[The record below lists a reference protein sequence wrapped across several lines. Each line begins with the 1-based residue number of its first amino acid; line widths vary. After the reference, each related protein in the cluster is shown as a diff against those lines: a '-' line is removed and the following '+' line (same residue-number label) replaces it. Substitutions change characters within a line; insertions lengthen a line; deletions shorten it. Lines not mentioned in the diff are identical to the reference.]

1 MASGPP
7 RIAILLPPSE
17 GKALGGRGRPWAP
30 GRAALPSLDAT
41 RAALVAEL
49 GPGIATA
56 PTMPAIQRYTGVLY
70 RELDW
75 SSLPPD
81 AQRLGRRVVLTF
93 SGLWGAVAP
102 ADPIPY
108 YKLKMTGRAAA
119 WRPALTE
126 ALADRLK
133 GRTVW
138 DLLPI
143 EHSAGWTPALVPYRR
158 RLTVRFV
165 DARGATVNHWN
176 KLLKGALV
184 RRLLT
189 EPTADPLDLAGWDH
203 PLGYRLDLDA
213 STLDR
218 GTDPAVLV
226 FVERR

>member
-1 MASGPP
+1 MAGPP
-7 RIAILLPPSE
+7 KIAILLPPSE
-17 GKALGGRGRPWAP
+17 GKAPGGRGRPWAP
-30 GRAALPSLDAT
+30 GRGALPTLDAK
-41 RAALVAEL
+41 RAELVAEL
-49 GPGIATA
+49 ELAGR

-70 RELDW
+70 KELDW
-75 SSLPPD
+75 PSLPPE

-102 ADPIPY
+102 GDPIPY
-108 YKLKMTGRAAA
+108 YKLKMAKRVAF

-126 ALADRLK
+126 ALAERLK

-143 EHSAGWTPALVPYRR
+143 EHAAGWRPAAVPYRR

-165 DARGATVNHWN
+165 DARGQTVNHWN

-189 EPTADPLDLAGWDH
+189 EPTADPLDLADWDH

-218 GTDPAVLV
+218 HADPAVLV

>member
-1 MASGPP
+1 MAP

-17 GKALGGRGRPWAP
+17 GKALGGGGRPWAP
-30 GRAALPSLDAT
+30 GRMTMPALDGV
-41 RAALVAEL
+41 RAQLLAEL
-49 GPGIATA
+49 GLGIADA
-56 PTMPAIQRYTGVLY
+56 PTMPAMKRYTGVLY
-70 RELDW
+70 KELDW
-75 SSLPPD
+75 PSLPD
-81 AQRLGRRVVLTF
+81 AARRRGRDTVLTF

-102 ADPIPY
+102 GDPIPY
-108 YKLKMTGRAAA
+108 YKLKMTGRAAF

-126 ALADRLK
+126 ALVPRLQ

-143 EHSAGWTPALVPYRR
+143 EHAAAWQPTKVPYRR

-165 DARGATVNHWN
+165 DARGTTVNHWN

-189 EPTADPLDLAGWDH
+189 EPTADPMDLAGWDH
-203 PLGYRLDLDA
+203 PLGYRLDVEQ
-213 STLDR
+213 STLD
-218 GTDPAVLV
+218 TDPAVLV